1 MLGTAQVEWWKCLLF
16 FLGLFL
22 IDKRAQMGRVSS
34 AHSIQRLYFLL
45 VVLASAAAIAL
56 FRSALSNN
64 EIPGKIASW
73 FRELVVLRDPTQ
85 VIPLMFQS
93 FQEELLQVVVG
104 ERAESIIDEFKRHTL
119 QDQLCIELSK
129 KTEA

>member
-1 MLGTAQVEWWKCLLF
+1 
-16 FLGLFL
+16 
-22 IDKRAQMGRVSS
+22 MGRVSS

-64 EIPGKIASW
+64 EIPGKIACW